1 MGDTER
7 REWTTW
13 IVSPRHTQA
22 GSGPSRVSGFR
33 WNPVSPLLAALAAPC
48 MHGRTRALITDDAL
62 PRRPAG
68 FRVGV
73 QGDVAVA
80 EAHVKVSGSRC
91 TDIERAAGEDAESAD
106 AVGGAGV
113 SQDQSG
119 FTRILEWDHQ
129 P

>member
-1 MGDTER
+1 MQ
-7 REWTTW
+7 
-13 IVSPRHTQA
+13 SPRHTQ
-22 GSGPSRVSGFR
+22 GSGPSRVSGGR
-33 WNPVSPLLAALAAPC
+33 WNPVSLLLAPLAAPC
-48 MHGRTRALITDDAL
+48 MHCRTRALITDDAL

>member
-1 MGDTER
+1 
-7 REWTTW
+7 
-13 IVSPRHTQA
+13 
-22 GSGPSRVSGFR
+22 
-33 WNPVSPLLAALAAPC
+33 

-91 TDIERAAGEDAESAD
+91 TDVGTPAEDAESAD